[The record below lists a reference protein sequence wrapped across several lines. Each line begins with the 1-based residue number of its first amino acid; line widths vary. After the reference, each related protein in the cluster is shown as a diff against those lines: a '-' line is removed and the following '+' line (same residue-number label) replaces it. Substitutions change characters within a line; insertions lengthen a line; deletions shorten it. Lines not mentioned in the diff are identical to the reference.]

1 MKDALQKVLGAGIGG
16 PAGLSTLQAF
26 LTSWSH
32 ACPRGRRGEFWR
44 RCLRAHRAA
53 ELCAI
58 IDFRTASSQLRD
70 ES

>member
-32 ACPRGRRGEFWR
+32 ACPRGRHGEFLAALFEGSPR
-44 RCLRAHRAA
+44 RRAVCHH
-53 ELCAI
+53 
-58 IDFRTASSQLRD
+58 
-70 ES
+70 